1 MDFLNP
7 IYTEKTECQ
16 DCYKCLRECTV
27 KAIKVVNGHAQ
38 VVPELCILC
47 GHCVDICP
55 VGAKKVRDDLGR
67 VKQLLELK
75 KDVYVSLAPS
85 FVSEFTEVD
94 PLVLVAALKAFGFRG
109 VSETAL
115 GAEEVSAFAARHLA
129 GGEPKVLFSSACPS
143 SVEYVKKYHPEH
155 GSRVTNL
162 LSPLLV
168 HSRMLKKLYGEAIGV
183 VFVGPCISKKREADR
198 HPGIVDLAITFK
210 DLRRWLEEERV
221 DLTKILAGVEDRFVP
236 ERSHEGALYP
246 IDGGMV
252 ATIKRRASFERG
264 QFMAFSG
271 ITDIRDALEEIDRTP
286 LERPVFV
293 ELLAC
298 EGGCVNGPQ
307 CSSRRGTIRKRVQ
320 VMRYADQ
327 AAQERLVKPETDPQA
342 SWDIAA
348 IPPSVPR
355 ETEIREVLAKIGKYS
370 REDELNCGACGYDTC
385 REFAAAFLNRK
396 AEQMMC
402 VSYMRKLA
410 QKKANALLRTMPS
423 GVVIVDRDLA
433 IVECN
438 RSFARLLGNEA
449 MLLYDAKPGLE
460 GVSLR
465 KLVPFHD
472 YFEAVLETD
481 IDVLDKDI
489 RYQQKVFHGSIFS
502 IEKNYIVGGIFQ
514 DVTVPAIQKD
524 RIIAQ
529 AENIIRKHLSTV
541 QKIAFLLG
549 ENAAESEVMLNSII
563 QSFSHDE
570 DRKDD

>member
-1 MDFLNP
+1 MDLLNP

-16 DCYKCLRECTV
+16 DCYKCLRECMV

-67 VKQLLELK
+67 VKQLLELR

-85 FVSEFTEVD
+85 FVSEFPGVD
-94 PLVLVAALKAFGFRG
+94 PLALVSVLRSFGFRG

-115 GAEEVSAFAARHLA
+115 GAEEVSAYVAEHLA
-129 GGEPKVLFSSACPS
+129 GEGRNIVFSSACPS
-143 SVEYVKKYHPEH
+143 AVEYVKKYHPEH
-155 GSRVTNL
+155 GARVTDL

-168 HSRMLKKLYGEAIGV
+168 HACMLKQLYGEGIGI
-183 VFVGPCISKKREADR
+183 VFVGPCISKKREADL
-198 HPGIVDLAITFK
+198 HPGLVDVAVTFK
-210 DLRRWLEEERV
+210 DLRRWLEEERF
-221 DLTKILAGVEDRFVP
+221 DLARIEPGEGDVFVP
-236 ERSHEGALYP
+236 ERSHEGSLYP

-271 ITDIRDALEEIDRTP
+271 IADIRDALDEISLTP
-286 LERPVFV
+286 LERPVFA

-320 VMRYADQ
+320 IMRYADL
-327 AAQERLVKPETDPQA
+327 ASPERRPRPGTDPRTT
-342 SWDIAA
+342 WDIEAA
-348 IPPSVPR
+348 PPFVPR
-355 ETEIREVLAKIGKYS
+355 EEDIRDVLAKIGKYS

-385 REFAAAFLNRK
+385 REFASAFLNRK

-423 GVVIVDRDLA
+423 GVVIVDKDLL

-438 RSFARLLGNEA
+438 KAFARLLGTEA
-449 MLLYDAKPGLE
+449 LLLYDAKPGLE

-465 KLVPFHD
+465 KMVPFHD
-472 YFEAVLETD
+472 HFQAVLETGAD
-481 IDVLDKDI
+481 ILDKDI
-489 RYQQKVFHGSIFS
+489 RYQQKVLHGSIFG
-502 IEKNYIVGGIFQ
+502 IEKNRIAGGIFQ
-514 DVTVPAIQKD
+514 DVTVPSIQKD
-524 RIIAQ
+524 RIIGQ

-563 QSFSHDE
+563 RSFSNDE
-570 DRKDD
+570 DRKED